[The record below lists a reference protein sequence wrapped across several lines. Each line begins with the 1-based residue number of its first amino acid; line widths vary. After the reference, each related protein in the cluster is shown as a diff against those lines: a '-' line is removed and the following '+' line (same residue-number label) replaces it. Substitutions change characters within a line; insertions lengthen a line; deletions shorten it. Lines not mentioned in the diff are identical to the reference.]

1 MGNIFTKHLEEE
13 EKKLWLEDLQK
24 VEKPVV
30 YKDSKTIDIADI
42 HFYKSQEYQVKD
54 LEKAQIFCKSKK
66 GVMSKLVN
74 EKRELVGY
82 LVQWQ
87 DRKKQKHYNEF
98 NYKQL
103 RRELDGA

>member
-1 MGNIFTKHLEEE
+1 MANYFTKFLEEQT
-13 EKKLWLEDLQK
+13 KKLWIEDLQK

-30 YKDSKTIDIADI
+30 YKDAKTIDIADI
-42 HFYKSQEYQVKD
+42 HFYKSQEYQIKD
-54 LEKAQIFCKSKK
+54 LEKAQEFCKSKK
-66 GVMSKLVN
+66 GVMSKLIN

-103 RRELDGA
+103 RSELYGR